1 MKSNKNQSK
10 QTRNP
15 NAYLKYA
22 GMVMQLLV
30 LLLIASY
37 FGQKLDESM
46 GNSPAYMT
54 ALFVLLAVVAY
65 LVKIYFE
72 LTKNP

>member
-1 MKSNKNQSK
+1 MNSQKNQSK
-10 QTRNP
+10 QTKNS

-30 LLLIASY
+30 LLLLAA
-37 FGQKLDESM
+37 FAGKKLDAWMDNSM
-46 GNSPAYMT
+46 AYMT

-72 LTKNP
+72 LTKKT

>member
-1 MKSNKNQSK
+1 MSSNKNQSK
-10 QTRNP
+10 QTKNP

-30 LLLIASY
+30 LLLIAAY
-37 FGQKLDESM
+37 CGKRLDAWM
-46 GNSPAYMT
+46 DNSPAYMT

-72 LTKNP
+72 LTRNS